1 MPDKISNEIFS
12 VKLYINIF
20 ILLRIRGERD
30 LKKKNESEVSKFD
43 KSFSSAVVTV
53 ISIPCI
59 VIVSCV
65 SILI

>member
-43 KSFSSAVVTV
+43 KSFSSAVV